1 MNKVFLEYSKKI
13 FNDEHLVKYRT
24 FTNVSHHEW
33 FKFILDTSS
42 LDTSSLDASSPDT
55 STLDRENL
63 NKYLEENIKIVFP
76 NLNNYDFEIVYR
88 YNENNNYN
96 MKWHIDNCIFQRH
109 SIKNI
114 ELLHD
119 LQIISR
125 DEKYVYCIWKYN
137 KVPKYTII
145 MYLSNYLLDFQGG
158 QLEFIDGTILKPTKG
173 DIIIFDSREI
183 HRVNPLKS
191 GIRNCIVIKLY

>member
-1 MNKVFLEYSKKI
+1 MNKVFIEYSKKI
-13 FNDEHLVKYRT
+13 FNDQQLGKYRKLI
-24 FTNVSHHEW
+24 NVSDNEW
-33 FKFILDTSS
+33 FKFILDTS
-42 LDTSSLDASSPDT
+42 LFDIQ
-55 STLDRENL
+55 NL
-63 NKYLEENIKIVFP
+63 NKYIEENVKIVFP
-76 NLNNYDFEIVYR
+76 NLKNYDFEIVYR
-88 YNENNNYN
+88 FNENNNYN

-125 DEKYVYCIWKYN
+125 DEKYVYSIWKYN
-137 KVPKYTII
+137 KFPKYTVI
-145 MYLSNYLLDFQGG
+145 MYLCNYIIDFVGG
-158 QLEFIDGTILKPTKG
+158 ELEFIDGTTIKPMKG

-191 GIRNCIVIKLY
+191 GIRNCIVMKLY

>member
-1 MNKVFLEYSKKI
+1 MNNVFLEYSKNI
-13 FNDEHLVKYRT
+13 FNEQQLIKYRK
-24 FTNVSHHEW
+24 FMNVSHHEW
-33 FKFILDTSS
+33 FKFILDNAVDTSK
-42 LDTSSLDASSPDT
+42 DTSSVDT
-55 STLDRENL
+55 KTLS
-63 NKYLEENIKIVFP
+63 KYLEENIKLEFP
-76 NLNNYDFEIVYR
+76 DFNDYEFEIVYR
-88 YNENNNYN
+88 YNQNNNYN
-96 MKWHIDNCIFQRH
+96 IKWHIDNCVFQKH
-109 SIKNI
+109 PIKNI

-158 QLEFIDGTILKPTKG
+158 QLEFIDGTIIKPTKG

-183 HRVNPLKS
+183 HRVNLLKS
-191 GIRNCIVIKLY
+191 GIRNCIVMKLY

>member
-1 MNKVFLEYSKKI
+1 MNKIFLEYSKKI
-13 FNDEHLVKYRT
+13 FNDEQLVKYRI
-24 FTNVSHHEW
+24 FTNISHHEW
-33 FKFILDTSS
+33 FKIL
-42 LDTSSLDASSPDT
+42 LDNPFDIQ
-55 STLDRENL
+55 
-63 NKYLEENIKIVFP
+63 NKYLEENIKLEFP
-76 NLNNYDFEIVYR
+76 DFNDYEFEIVYR
-88 YNENNNYN
+88 YNQNNNYN
-96 MKWHIDNCIFQRH
+96 IKWHIDNCVFQKH
-109 SIKNI
+109 PIKNI

-158 QLEFIDGTILKPTKG
+158 QLEFIDGTIIKPRKG

-183 HRVNPLKS
+183 HRVNLLKS
-191 GIRNCIVIKLY
+191 GIRNCIVMKLY